1 MHQVSHPILMK
12 IKLQSLFQ
20 AIVSRDYCYTFINKG
35 IYIYIYVF
43 DLAQSRYTCLFSLC
57 AL

>member
-1 MHQVSHPILMK
+1 MHQVGHSILMK

-20 AIVSRDYCYTFINKG
+20 AIVSRDYCYTSIIKG

-43 DLAQSRYTCLFSLC
+43 DLCI
-57 AL
+57 